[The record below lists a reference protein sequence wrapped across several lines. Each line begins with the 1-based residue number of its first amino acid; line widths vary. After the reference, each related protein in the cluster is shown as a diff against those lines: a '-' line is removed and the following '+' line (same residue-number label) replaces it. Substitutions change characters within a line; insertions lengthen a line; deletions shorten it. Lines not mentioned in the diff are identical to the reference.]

1 YGGASRVETCQRDF
15 SIKDCK
21 GPEFETPNGKCEFDA
36 CAGNTKAGLYEACGG
51 RVVKAG
57 ATNTYLETGQKECCQ
72 GCADTVITCT
82 ALLDVPE
89 DGEDLM
95 RCEPQTVSAYSTS
108 YYPVMLLTQATQE
121 HPAATA
127 LLSATALIAVV
138 ALVVV
143 RRRVAAGP
151 TEDDAY
157 YPLLH

>member
-1 YGGASRVETCQRDF
+1 
-15 SIKDCK
+15 
-21 GPEFETPNGKCEFDA
+21 
-36 CAGNTKAGLYEACGG
+36 AGNTKAGLYEACGG

-57 ATNTYLETGQKECCQ
+57 ATSTYLETGQKECCQ

-143 RRRVAAGP
+143 RRRVTTGP